1 MIVKKKIKIKK
12 SSRPGMKGMGPGARL
27 QSVVL
32 GFPTYTILALDRS
45 FNRSEVS
52 VIQYVKWE

>member
-1 MIVKKKIKIKK
+1 
-12 SSRPGMKGMGPGARL
+12 MKGMGPGARL